1 MSRTQ
6 PFDVVCMQRRRV
18 VCWPCL
24 PLILPISLAWQ
35 PPQRGF
41 ALTLFNS
48 TAVAGTILRSE
59 TVALPNVTHD
69 SRRPFSA
76 TITGTISVER
86 DYLYNFSCFFGDAV
100 LGYVHVDG
108 HLVCQKGTNG
118 AHGPTPPSVRS
129 TEYDNPLPVLSSTAW
144 PIRLVVVHHGSASRP
159 TDSFGVRITRAP
171 ERGGRPAGGG
181 EGGGKG
187 AAWLGGGTL
196 RKEAWLEGALSPALP
211 KEEAQR
217 DS

>member
-1 MSRTQ
+1 ML
-6 PFDVVCMQRRRV
+6 RRRLAR
-18 VCWPCL
+18 WPCL
-24 PLILPISLAWQ
+24 PLLILPISLAWQ
-35 PPQRGF
+35 PPQRGL
-41 ALTLFNS
+41 ALTVFNS

-76 TITGTISVER
+76 TLTGTISVER

-100 LGYVHVDG
+100 LGYVHIDG

-144 PIRLVVVHHGSASRP
+144 PIRLVVVGQPHGSTSRA
-159 TDSFGVRITRAP
+159 TDSFGVRITRTL

-181 EGGGKG
+181 EGGGKVE
-187 AAWLGGGTL
+187 AWLRGGTP